1 MAQDFGTRVSP
12 RDPKSCVETIII
24 MPREEIFNNLKEIL
38 KLIKPSMD
46 LSKVEEESQLVR
58 DVGLDSLTILL
69 LSLAIENKYGF
80 KFEGTPKFT
89 TVGEV
94 MDYIVANTTR

>member
-1 MAQDFGTRVSP
+1 MD
-12 RDPKSCVETIII
+12 
-24 MPREEIFNNLKEIL
+24 REKIFDEMKEIL
-38 KLIKPSMD
+38 KVIKPSAD
-46 LSKVEEESQLVR
+46 FSYVNEDSQLVR

-69 LSLAIENKYGF
+69 MSLALENKFGF

-94 MDYIVANTTR
+94 IDFINSKTTL

>member
-1 MAQDFGTRVSP
+1 MQ
-12 RDPKSCVETIII
+12 
-24 MPREEIFNNLKEIL
+24 REAILEELKEIL
-38 KLIKPSMD
+38 QLIKPSSD
-46 LSKVEEESQLVR
+46 LSKVNDDSQLVR

-69 LSLAIENKYGF
+69 LSLAIENKFQF

-94 MDYIVANTTR
+94 IDYIAANTTR

>member
-1 MAQDFGTRVSP
+1 MQ
-12 RDPKSCVETIII
+12 
-24 MPREEIFNNLKEIL
+24 RENILSELKEIL

-46 LSKVEEESQLVR
+46 LSKVTEESQLVR

-69 LSLAIENKYGF
+69 LSLAIENKFGF
-80 KFEGTPKFT
+80 KFDGNPKFT

-94 MDYIVANTTR
+94 IDYIESNTTL

>member
-1 MAQDFGTRVSP
+1 MEREKVFG
-12 RDPKSCVETIII
+12 E
-24 MPREEIFNNLKEIL
+24 LKGIL
-38 KLIKPSMD
+38 NLIKPSAD
-46 LSKVEEESQLVR
+46 FSNVNEDSQLVR

-69 LSLAIENKYGF
+69 LSLAIENKFGF

-94 MDYIVANTTR
+94 IDYICSNATV